1 MVYRRRT
8 GLSKVTFLKVGWV
21 KISQFLPRTL
31 TQAEAEK
38 QNPLASVPLEVWAGF
53 GIGILVL
60 APKFPSVVSI
70 PATHNYSEFFAFH
83 NFFALHMG
91 HRTPQVGTYT
101 YCKIHA
107 LCKIFALH
115 KIVVLRVFFLFFL
128 AKIAWNHV
136 FWNMGKMEFSRET
149 SVVSH
154 TIAFQAILAKKQ
166 KKKKKEKENQLSR
179 VNCDN
184 FLVYL
189 MEKKLGWDPKRRSKG
204 AEGGHAYCFI
214 FAFQKISALQGCI
227 VLYRWNYF
235 ARKKTG
241 SSMICVPRS
250 CCAELFAGPQRCQER
265 WGWRGWW
272 QASQACQNISWKLM
286 NWVLRPWKV

>member
-1 MVYRRRT
+1 
-8 GLSKVTFLKVGWV
+8 
-21 KISQFLPRTL
+21 
-31 TQAEAEK
+31 
-38 QNPLASVPLEVWAGF
+38 
-53 GIGILVL
+53 
-60 APKFPSVVSI
+60 
-70 PATHNYSEFFAFH
+70 
-83 NFFALHMG
+83 MG
-91 HRTPQVGTYT
+91 HRTPQLGTYT

-115 KIVVLRVFFLFFL
+115 KIVVLRVFFSVFQFFFRFFL

-136 FWNMGKMEFSRET
+136 FWNMGKMEFSRES

-154 TIAFQAILAKKQ
+154 TIAFQAIL
-166 KKKKKEKENQLSR
+166 SR

-184 FLVYL
+184 FLAYDG
-189 MEKKLGWDPKRRSKG
+189 KNWGWIQKEGRREPKG
-204 AEGGHAYCFI
+204 ATHTVLFSHSRKLAHSRGG
-214 FAFQKISALQGCI
+214 I

-265 WGWRGWW
+265 WGWRCW
-272 QASQACQNISWKLM
+272 
-286 NWVLRPWKV
+286 